1 MTNHTL
7 NRIGV
12 MHNMESWVKLCVG
25 YLDFYS
31 GGGCWHPWTM
41 PFYLAQH
48 LIPKRRSYGGPN
60 KLVYFSVYFVF
71 RRRLGINYGIAKRI
85 FPRKP

>member
-25 YLDFYS
+25 YLDYFYS
-31 GGGCWHPWTM
+31 GVVVGT
-41 PFYLAQH
+41 
-48 LIPKRRSYGGPN
+48 
-60 KLVYFSVYFVF
+60 
-71 RRRLGINYGIAKRI
+71 LGQGLLS
-85 FPRKP
+85 FPALNPESS

>member
-12 MHNMESWVKLCVG
+12 MHNMESWVKLCDG

-31 GGGCWHPWTM
+31 GVVVGT
-41 PFYLAQH
+41 
-48 LIPKRRSYGGPN
+48 
-60 KLVYFSVYFVF
+60 
-71 RRRLGINYGIAKRI
+71 LGQGLFIL
-85 FPRKP
+85 PST